1 MRSLSKRGG
10 DSFIVRF
17 FNIGGGGGME
27 SDMEEEYLK
36 GEMLYNCSDDFNLIE
51 LKRLKRFCNE
61 NWFNKEGYNSFCYR
75 CGLNCAP
82 YFY

>member
-1 MRSLSKRGG
+1 
-10 DSFIVRF
+10 
-17 FNIGGGGGME
+17 
-27 SDMEEEYLK
+27 MEEEYLK